1 MRVYERTKQSVVNR
15 KKIRG
20 TDGKST
26 NEDRYGTTITTRF
39 LKHYNSWALYYS
51 LVKNFYECFSIV
63 CTQITPFNP

>member
-26 NEDRYGTTITTRF
+26 NEDRYGTTITTHF
-39 LKHYNSWALYYS
+39 LKHYNSWTLYYP

-63 CTQITPFNP
+63 CIQITPFNP